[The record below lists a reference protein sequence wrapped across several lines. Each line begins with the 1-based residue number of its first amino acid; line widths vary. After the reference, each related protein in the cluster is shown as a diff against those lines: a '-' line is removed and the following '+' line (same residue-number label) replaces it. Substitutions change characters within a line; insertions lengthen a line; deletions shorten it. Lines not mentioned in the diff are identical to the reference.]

1 MYHRAVFKK
10 ILPFAI
16 FFLAFALRAYGFL
29 SIPPGLTHDEAGHG
43 HDAANILTGV
53 TPIYFTVGYGREPLF
68 DYVNSILIFFM
79 GANILTLRFAA
90 VAWGTITLALT
101 YRLARAAFDRNT
113 AILSLALMS
122 VSFWQLATSRQIL
135 RSGMLP
141 VEISVAVILFLKLT
155 SATPDRSAYDSANVK
170 FSKTCQVLLT
180 IGLALAIA
188 ASFYTYIPSRILWL
202 IFPLTLITN
211 YLLQITRPQQ
221 SRITP
226 SGHAIRNTHYAL
238 LLSFILALPLFLYL
252 SQYPDAEQRIGMLNE
267 PLTKLQNGDPSQLI
281 NNAREFFL
289 AFFLDGHGDHFLAY
303 TILGRALFDPITAIL
318 FLIGLLFLLKLSVS
332 SYQSSVIAPLFTLW
346 LLLALTPSLI
356 TGPEAMTTRIIGAQP
371 ILYIIPALA
380 LNKLLVISNTR
391 HAIRHTPYA
400 IRYTPYAIRY
410 TPHALCSLFIVSLF
424 ITTTRDYFFVWGQSP
439 DVRAAYQSTTIAMV
453 RSLDSPA
460 AISTL
465 YPSAAHDP
473 YIAELITAQETRW
486 IDGRTALLI
495 PNRSTFKL
503 LVPSSTPLH
512 PSFAKYVQPIRTVQ
526 LRPNDLDPSFTI
538 YSITNYLNLKSPVSN
553 FNNALELM
561 DAQWSAPSYK
571 PSDVAELLTVWRVTD
586 SKKLGALHPPAFKTY
601 INLFTHVLNTNGEI
615 FLQRDALDT
624 PSWDWQTGDVILQI
638 HQLAIPNDAARG
650 EYKVRVGIYDR
661 VTGERLMI
669 KDSGEDTVSVSSLVI
684 R

>member
-1 MYHRAVFKK
+1 
-10 ILPFAI
+10 
-16 FFLAFALRAYGFL
+16 
-29 SIPPGLTHDEAGHG
+29 
-43 HDAANILTGV
+43 
-53 TPIYFTVGYGREPLF
+53 
-68 DYVNSILIFFM
+68 
-79 GANILTLRFAA
+79 
-90 VAWGTITLALT
+90 
-101 YRLARAAFDRNT
+101 
-113 AILSLALMS
+113 
-122 VSFWQLATSRQIL
+122 
-135 RSGMLP
+135 
-141 VEISVAVILFLKLT
+141 
-155 SATPDRSAYDSANVK
+155 
-170 FSKTCQVLLT
+170 
-180 IGLALAIA
+180 
-188 ASFYTYIPSRILWL
+188 
-202 IFPLTLITN
+202 
-211 YLLQITRPQQ
+211 
-221 SRITP
+221 
-226 SGHAIRNTHYAL
+226 
-238 LLSFILALPLFLYL
+238 
-252 SQYPDAEQRIGMLNE
+252 
-267 PLTKLQNGDPSQLI
+267 
-281 NNAREFFL
+281 
-289 AFFLDGHGDHFLAY
+289 
-303 TILGRALFDPITAIL
+303 
-318 FLIGLLFLLKLSVS
+318 
-332 SYQSSVIAPLFTLW
+332 
-346 LLLALTPSLI
+346 
-356 TGPEAMTTRIIGAQP
+356 
-371 ILYIIPALA
+371 
-380 LNKLLVISNTR
+380 
-391 HAIRHTPYA
+391 
-400 IRYTPYAIRY
+400 
-410 TPHALCSLFIVSLF
+410 
-424 ITTTRDYFFVWGQSP
+424 
-439 DVRAAYQSTTIAMV
+439 MV